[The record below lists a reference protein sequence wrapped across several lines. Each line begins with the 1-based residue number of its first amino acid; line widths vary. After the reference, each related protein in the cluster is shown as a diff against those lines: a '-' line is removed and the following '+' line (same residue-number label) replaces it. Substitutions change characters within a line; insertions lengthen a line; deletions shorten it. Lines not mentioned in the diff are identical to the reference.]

1 MNIAINQSLT
11 HKDTLIWAIICSV
24 LLHVLLA
31 WLIPNIQLDAIKTPD
46 ILKVVLV
53 QKPEPQPVVEP
64 EPVQPPPEVT
74 KPKIKP
80 KPKLQPQPIPL
91 PTPLPV
97 VEEIEPTP
105 APPPEIIA
113 ATPKIE
119 AAAAQTVPKIVPIE
133 KPEPPPPPPPPSQS
147 DISDARGKYG
157 NTLWNAISKHKKY
170 PRVAQMR
177 GWQGEVI
184 VELEL
189 DGNGK
194 ISSKKIA
201 KSSGYSVLDNQ
212 ALEMVEKALPFP
224 VPPEVLRGS
233 NFTITVPVPFKFE

>member
-1 MNIAINQSLT
+1 M
-11 HKDTLIWAIICSV
+11 ICSA

-31 WLIPNIQLDAIKTPD
+31 ALIPNFQFDAIKTPD

-53 QKPEPQPVVEP
+53 QKPEPPPVAEP
-64 EPVQPPPEVT
+64 EPVQPPPETIKPKIEPEV

-97 VEEIEPTP
+97 VEEMEPTP

-113 ATPKIE
+113 VAPKIE
-119 AAAAQTVPKIVPIE
+119 AAPVQTVPKIVPIE
-133 KPEPPPPPPPPSQS
+133 KPEPPPPPPVPSQT
-147 DISDARGKYG
+147 DINDARGKYG
-157 NTLWNAISKHKKY
+157 NALWSAISKHKKY
-170 PRVAQMR
+170 PRIAQMR

-184 VELEL
+184 VELQL

-194 ISSKKIA
+194 INSKKVVQ
-201 KSSGYSVLDNQ
+201 SSGYSALDKQ

-233 NFTITVPVPFKFE
+233 NFTITVPVPFKLE